1 MFSENLNY
9 FHKTSK
15 QFFNK
20 FTKNFN
26 SHMQKEQFN
35 KFRLYFLNLAENVKY
50 LK

>member
-1 MFSENLNY
+1 MFENLNY

-20 FTKNFN
+20 LIKNFN

-35 KFRLYFLNLAENVKY
+35 KFRLYFLDLAENVK
-50 LK
+50 

>member
-1 MFSENLNY
+1 MFENLNY
-9 FHKTSK
+9 FHKISK

-20 FTKNFN
+20 FTKKFN
-26 SHMQKEQFN
+26 SHMEKETFN